1 MSKTEIIVRKNR
13 SGKIGTAEVLFKK
26 NTLSFMNYKNTEEK
40 KEVKPVE

>member
-26 NTLSFMNYKNTEEK
+26 NTLSFMNYRNEEK
-40 KEVKPVE
+40 RGETS